1 MNHFY
6 KVLIEK
12 IKHNEG
18 IVLATIIETQGS
30 APQVPGASALF
41 SKSGLL
47 RGTLG
52 GGILEATAQKK
63 ANTALE
69 DGQSKILDFDLT
81 SETMSAEEAI
91 CGGRVKVLI
100 DGSPYVHLEAFKNLH
115 QSQKERASGILATF
129 ISRISEKDSHIKRE
143 WIIQKDIQ
151 QSDLDAQHMLF
162 KNELQRTLSEG
173 RPSLLKIR
181 ENHFLEKGIDH
192 WLYLEPAVPYP
203 RLVIAGAGH
212 VGQAVAHLGRLLQFE
227 VTVIDDRAEFANI
240 DRIPDADFFLI
251 ENIPQAVGN
260 FPICQDTYI
269 VIATRDHSYD
279 KETLRA
285 CISSP
290 AAYIGMI
297 GSRRK
302 VKLIRKALLEEG
314 WSSAEKFDRIYTPIG
329 LEIHSKTVEEIA
341 VSIAAQL
348 VLVRSEKKEKE
359 RNK

>member
-6 KVLIEK
+6 KALIDK
-12 IKHNEG
+12 IKKNER
-18 IVLATIIETQGS
+18 VALATIIQTQGS

-63 ANTALE
+63 ANAALE
-69 DGQSKILDFDLT
+69 DGQSEILDFDLT
-81 SETMSAEEAI
+81 SETMSAEEAV
-91 CGGRVKVLI
+91 CGGRVRVLI
-100 DGSPYVHLEAFKNLH
+100 DASPQVHLETFEDLY
-115 QSQKERASGILATF
+115 QSQNERASGILATF
-129 ISRISEKDSHIKRE
+129 ISRISEKDIHIKRE
-143 WIIQKDIQ
+143 WIKQRDIQ
-151 QSDLDAQHMLF
+151 HADLDTQHMLY
-162 KNELQRTLSEG
+162 KNELQKTLSEG

-181 ENHFLEKGIDH
+181 ENHFLEKEKDH

-240 DRIPDADFFLI
+240 DRIPDSDFFLI
-251 ENIPQAVGN
+251 ENIPQAVAN
-260 FPICQDTYI
+260 FPISQDTYI
-269 VIATRDHSYD
+269 VIATRGHSYD
-279 KETLRA
+279 TETLRA

-314 WSSAEKFDRIYTPIG
+314 WSSAEEFDRIYTPIG